1 MEIAAIEPSSQPAP
15 LAGHQDGRDD
25 NLVDLW
31 LHGRSPHTQRAYR
44 RDVARLRAFVQKPL
58 AEITLAD
65 LQAFAD
71 SLAGAQSSINR
82 TLNGCRS
89 LLTFAERTGAV
100 PFNVGAALLVPK
112 SRGTL
117 ADRILS
123 EREVNKMRRA
133 AETPREVALIELFY
147 GSAFRLAELRGLRW
161 SDAAEASDGGAYLTV
176 FGKGNKTRTV
186 RIVPKVWRLVE
197 ALRGDAPID
206 APVFVGRSGALDPS
220 SIYRI
225 VRKVAKRAGLEKN
238 VSPHWMRHAHASHSL
253 DRGAPIHVV
262 RDSLG
267 HASLSTTDKYLHAR
281 PGESSSRYLK

>member
-1 MEIAAIEPSSQPAP
+1 MENGAIEPISETAP
-15 LAGHQDGRDD
+15 LAANAKERDD

-44 RDVARLRAFVQKPL
+44 RDVARLRAYVRKPL

-71 SLAGAQSSINR
+71 SLAGAQSSMNR

-89 LLTFAERTGAV
+89 LLTFAKRTGAV

-112 SRGTL
+112 SRDTL

-133 AETPREVALIELFY
+133 AATPREVALIELFY
-147 GSAFRLAELRGLRW
+147 GSAFRLAEMRGLRW

-220 SIYRI
+220 SIYRV
-225 VRKVAKRAGLEKN
+225 VRAIARRAGIDKR
-238 VSPHWMRHAHASHSL
+238 VGPHHLRHCHASHAL
-253 DRGAPIHVV
+253 ERGAPLALV
-262 RDSLG
+262 RDTLG
-267 HASLSTTDKYLHAR
+267 HSSIAVTDIYTHVR
-281 PGESSSRYLK
+281 PGESSGKYLR